1 MRDPGRLL
9 GGGELGLRRG
19 EQKGRVSG
27 CPILQGPWLFLAL
40 AFLSSFSC
48 DGLLSPDSLGTH
60 RASSGGPTA

>member
-9 GGGELGLRRG
+9 GGGELGLRC

-27 CPILQGPWLFLAL
+27 CPIPQGPWPFLASV
-40 AFLSSFSC
+40 FLSSFFC
-48 DGLLSPDSLGTH
+48 EGLVSPDSLGTH